1 MKRLFKLGLIALMG
15 VCGFV
20 GISRADDPET
30 TTPATA
36 ALTSPTFTPASG
48 ETITPNST
56 IEFTLPSDLNV
67 ADYGGMA
74 FILYVENKP
83 DVTLEST
90 PKILS
95 ETMNGGIEFAEG
107 AAADAPAYEIAMVDM
122 SDDSDGSEV
131 MNMKPVTISTE
142 SGAVA
147 FRARL
152 AVIGKDNDGND
163 IVLYSEE
170 MTANY
175 TVEGEA
181 VVVKPTAPTFSLE
194 AGTVNAKSTLTL
206 SNGYTGMDVSL
217 HPIYYI
223 INGNSTD
230 FTGVAN
236 MDAIGASDLK
246 NYTEGDVISIDRS
259 MTILAATAK
268 IDGSSTE
275 GAITWSDIVSK
286 TYVVPDVPAIDKAAG
301 AYTTDTKITIALGN
315 ADSIFVAT
323 GKAEADATA
332 FVKALANVTVTLTAD
347 TVIRAYAMIDGKY
360 SDTVVRTYT
369 IKSEEEPAEGVFT
382 FTPAPSETA
391 MDAGTKI
398 TVVYSDATRDI
409 YYQWFVDE
417 ATAKAAT
424 FDEDWAWITGN
435 FKPELT
441 AAKPVLKVVALDD
454 DEEVIAD
461 SVVVYVVKAAPALP
475 TLDLTFNPV
484 SGSSVA
490 PSAKITVEIAE
501 LGEGEEL
508 DYKWFETKEEAD
520 AAQWDKDW
528 FIYEDD
534 QPEAYLERGLDKDT
548 LYLKVALVEVDEG
561 WNGTVKGYGQATYI
575 VDIELVDKIVIT
587 PANKTL
593 VREGDSVNIEVVF
606 GGEATEG
613 TLVYKWYETINA
625 ANADMNF
632 MTTAQTY
639 NNAIKPVITRANP
652 ILTVGYKNAEGWLI
666 KPVTVEYF
674 FDPVVTGFT
683 VEAAGKNE
691 MKEDTVVFDGM
702 ASFVFHTEGNVINGL
717 QVAAKLYSK
726 DYSDTITTN
735 SYDATDTLAQFVDLY
750 NGEYVVNF
758 SLRHAYA
765 SDKDSVMADT
775 TIYFNVTNYAEPVNP
790 VDPELTVEAAGK
802 HTTIA
807 DTIVFNEAAFALQIA
822 GELIENDSLG
832 NYTVSIEV
840 YTQAAYDAWEEADTT
855 YVYGADTINGKTVE
869 FAALEEGRY
878 VARFFLTRIN
888 GLMPEEL
895 EGAQEIFFQI
905 TTEEINTAIEA
916 GELAGVNVYPNP
928 NAGTFN
934 VVVPERARIDI
945 FGLNGAKVLSREVNA
960 GVEAFNL
967 THSGIYFVRVMAG
980 NKTAVKRVVVR

>member
-1 MKRLFKLGLIALMG
+1 MKKLFYSGLMALTMLFAMPG
-15 VCGFV
+15 VV
-20 GISRADDPET
+20 RAEDEGGAT
-30 TTPATA
+30 TTVSAPSFTNAGAVVTGE
-36 ALTSPTFTPASG
+36 ALK
-48 ETITPNST
+48 
-56 IEFTLPSDLNV
+56 IEWPEGLESYH
-67 ADYGGMA
+67 DYR
-74 FILYVENKP
+74 FIIYVENDETTELKW
-83 DVTLEST
+83 DGTLMELSAAMRTDGPST
-90 PKILS
+90 DLDDDDDEPAV
-95 ETMNGGIEFAEG
+95 E
-107 AAADAPAYEIAMVDM
+107 APAFKIAMYDA
-122 SDDSDGSEV
+122 DEEEW
-131 MNMKPVTISTE
+131 MKPVTLSSTGTVKVRARMAVAENQNSKVELSEEFDAIYTVTERVITTPTFYVGNEAVAGNTMEVE
-142 SGAVA
+142 SGATLTFKHGYETEEDAQYYTVLYVVDGTDEDFEDLTGVKVQMYTGEDDAITIEKAQTIKAVTANMGGDISLSEIVTVA
-147 FRARL
+147 F
-152 AVIGKDNDGND
+152 
-163 IVLYSEE
+163 
-170 MTANY
+170 
-175 TVEGEA
+175 
-181 VVVKPTAPTFSLE
+181 
-194 AGTVNAKSTLTL
+194 
-206 SNGYTGMDVSL
+206 
-217 HPIYYI
+217 
-223 INGNSTD
+223 
-230 FTGVAN
+230 
-236 MDAIGASDLK
+236 
-246 NYTEGDVISIDRS
+246 
-259 MTILAATAK
+259 
-268 IDGSSTE
+268 
-275 GAITWSDIVSK
+275 
-286 TYVVPDVPAIDKAAG
+286 
-301 AYTTDTKITIALGN
+301 
-315 ADSIFVAT
+315 
-323 GKAEADATA
+323 
-332 FVKALANVTVTLTAD
+332 
-347 TVIRAYAMIDGKY
+347 
-360 SDTVVRTYT
+360 T
-369 IKSEEEPAEGVFT
+369 IKSETPDPATPGVFT

-424 FDEDWAWITGN
+424 FDEDWAWITGD

-520 AAQWDKDW
+520 AAQWDMDW

-548 LYLKVALVEVDEG
+548 LYLKVALVEVDED

-625 ANADMNF
+625 ANVDMNF

-652 ILTVGYKNAEGWLI
+652 ILMVGYKNAEGWLI

-735 SYDATDTLAQFVDLY
+735 SYDATDTLAQFVGLY

-905 TTEEINTAIEA
+905 TTEEINTAIETN
-916 GELAGVNVYPNP
+916 ELAGVNVYPNP
-928 NAGTFN
+928 NAGAFN
-934 VVVPERARIDI
+934 VVVPENARIEI
-945 FGLNGAKVLSREVNA
+945 FGLNGAKVMSREVNA
-960 GVEAFNL
+960 GVEAFQLN
-967 THSGIYFVRVMAG
+967 HSGIYFVRVMAG